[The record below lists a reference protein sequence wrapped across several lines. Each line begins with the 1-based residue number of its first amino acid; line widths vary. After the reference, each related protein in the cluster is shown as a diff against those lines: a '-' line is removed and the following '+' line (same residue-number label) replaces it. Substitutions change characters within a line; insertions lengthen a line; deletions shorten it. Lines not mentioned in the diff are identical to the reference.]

1 MILDSLR
8 ARSYVKQHRER
19 LYEIIS
25 DLVRIPSENK
35 PPLGDEAACQQYIE
49 KLLSGL
55 GMEAVSYRPDSVASV
70 REHPLF
76 WPGRDYSN
84 RNNLIATRKG
94 GGGGKSLL
102 LSGHIDTVPA
112 GTLPWTRSPF
122 SGFIEGGRLYGRGSN
137 DMKGGVG
144 TSLFVLESLQ
154 RSGIELRGDLFFES
168 VVDEEFG
175 GCNGTLAGRVAGYSA
190 DAAIITEPSWL
201 RVCPAQRGGRT
212 VHITLR
218 ASGGGVL
225 TDGKFPGGVAASLR
239 CFLDALPEFE
249 RRRRKSAPHHAAYAA
264 SPDPVPVSITKI
276 STGPWGTGEPMGIP
290 EQCRIEMYW
299 QSMPGE
305 TREAVEQEFSDWFRG
320 LVDSNP
326 NLFQMRP
333 MVEFPIRWLP
343 GSALAL
349 DHPLVTGFGEVA
361 RQMSGRAVPVEGI
374 EGPCD
379 LFLFQ
384 EFGIPAIL
392 WGPIGGNTHA
402 ADEYVDLESVEAA
415 AATLLSFVCQWCD
428 SGDGTLID

>member
-1 MILDSLR
+1 MILDPLV

-19 LYEIIS
+19 LYGIIS

-35 PPLGDEAACQQYIE
+35 PPLGNEGDCQQYIA
-49 KLLSGL
+49 KLLCGL
-55 GMEAVSYRPDSVASV
+55 GMETVAYIPDTVKGV

-84 RNNLIATRKG
+84 RSNLISTRKG
-94 GGGGKSLL
+94 SGGGKSLM

-144 TSLFVLESLQ
+144 TSLFVLESLH
-154 RSGIELRGDLFFES
+154 RLGIELRGDLLFES

-175 GCNGTLAGRVAGYSA
+175 GCNGTLAGRVAGHNA

-212 VHITLR
+212 VHLTLR

-225 TDGKFPGGVAASLR
+225 TDGALPGGVAASLR
-239 CFLDALPEFE
+239 CFLNALPEFE
-249 RRRRKSAPHHAAYAA
+249 SRRRISAPHPAAYAK

-276 STGPWGTGEPMGIP
+276 VTGPWGTGEPMGIP

-299 QSMPGE
+299 QTMPGE
-305 TREAVEQEFSDWFRG
+305 TCDEVEQQFFEWFHG
-320 LVDSNP
+320 LVDSAP
-326 NLFQMRP
+326 NLFQP
-333 MVEFPIRWLP
+333 SPVVEFPMRWLP
-343 GSALAL
+343 GSALAM
-349 DHPLVTGFGEVA
+349 DHPLVTGLGEAA
-361 RQMSGRAVPVEGI
+361 RQVLGRAVPVEGI

-379 LFLFQ
+379 LYIFH
-384 EFGIPAIL
+384 EFGIPAVL
-392 WGPIGGNTHA
+392 WGPAGGNTHA
-402 ADEYVDLESVEAA
+402 ADEYVDLESVESA
-415 AATLLSFVCQWCD
+415 AATLLSFVCKWC
-428 SGDGTLID
+428 GD